1 METSPTLHCFPGDAP
16 SLSIILLADYLGV
29 SLQTRFLKPVN
40 AAEKMYKSSISKK
53 FPMLEVKEGD
63 SNYLIERSI
72 PIINHLIRS
81 SKNQQFGELTGF
93 SNALGDQNIDY
104 INQTLLP
111 PLLTL
116 KAFKMSIIESDKKLE
131 KRCANETVNALKT
144 LCSLLETQNGS
155 GLLKSDF
162 LLFTIVRTCYDL
174 EEIREKIIALS
185 ILKERWSLLSKDEK
199 FAKLM
204 TPHIIKEFL

>member
-1 METSPTLHCFPGDAP
+1 MEAAPTLHCFPGDTP
-16 SLSIILLADYLGV
+16 SLAIILLADYLDV

-40 AAEKMYKSSISKK
+40 AAEKFYKSSISKK

-63 SNYLIERSI
+63 ASYLIERSA

-81 SKNQQFGELTGF
+81 SSKQTLGELNGLA
-93 SNALGDQNIDY
+93 NAQGDQNIDY
-104 INQTLLP
+104 INQNLMP

-116 KAFKMSIIESDKKLE
+116 KAFRMGIIESDKKLE
-131 KRCANETVNALKT
+131 KRCANETVNALKS
-144 LCSLLETQNGS
+144 LCSLLETQKES

-162 LLFTIVRTCYDL
+162 LLYTVVRACYDL
-174 EEIREKIIALS
+174 EEIRDKVLAMPAL
-185 ILKERWSLLSKDEK
+185 KARWALLSKDEK

-204 TPHIIKEFL
+204 APYTVKEFL